1 LTRPGRAARLT
12 PLIVLV
18 LAASCA
24 DDSPPAVVERP
35 GAVVEFVADGD
46 SLELRDGRG
55 VRLLQIDAPERGE
68 CHYEPSGRALE
79 RLARSGQEVRLEADP
94 ALDQSDRHGR
104 LLRYLHAR
112 GRNVNIALV
121 AEGAAA
127 PYLFRGERGRYAEAL
142 LGAARAARAGRRG
155 FWGACPGARFEPG
168 LGAVTGR

>member
-1 LTRPGRAARLT
+1 ML
-12 PLIVLV
+12 

-24 DDSPPAVVERP
+24 DDSTPPAVEASS
-35 GAVVEFVADGD
+35 AVVKFVADGD

-94 ALDQSDRHGR
+94 ALDQRDQHGR

-112 GRNVNIALV
+112 GRNVNLALV
-121 AEGAAA
+121 AQGAAA
-127 PYLFRGERGRYAEAL
+127 PYLFRGERGRYAGAL
-142 LGAARAARAGRRG
+142 LQAARTARADRRG
-155 FWGACPGARFEPG
+155 FWGACPGARLEPG

>member
-1 LTRPGRAARLT
+1 LTRHGRAKRLP
-12 PLIVLV
+12 PLLLVL

-24 DDSPPAVVERP
+24 DDSPPPAVERP
-35 GAVVEFVADGD
+35 RAVVKFVADGD

-68 CHYEPSGRALE
+68 CHYAASGRALE
-79 RLARSGQEVRLEADP
+79 RLARPGQEVRLEADP
-94 ALDQSDRHGR
+94 ALDQRDRHGR

-112 GRNVNIALV
+112 GRNVNLALV

-127 PYLFRGERGRYAEAL
+127 PYLFRGERGRYAGAL
-142 LGAARAARAGRRG
+142 LRAARAARADRRG
-155 FWGACPGARFEPG
+155 FWSACPGARLEPG